1 MRIFLTVLILIFS
14 IQSWTKGDDIKDFE
28 IEGMSIGDSLLDYF
42 SEDEIKN
49 DKSKYIYPKSNK
61 FTLWVPKNNS
71 YQIYDAVQIH
81 FKTNDPK
88 YIVYGIDGHI
98 YYFDNIEEC
107 YPKKKSIY
115 NDIKKIF
122 PNVEVSS
129 NKGKHQLDNNTIVDQ
144 TLFTLEQGYVALE
157 CYDWSK
163 KLEDKYGDKLSL
175 GISTNELMNWLTNDA
190 Y

>member
-1 MRIFLTVLILIFS
+1 MKNV
-14 IQSWTKGDDIKDFE
+14 IQK
-28 IEGMSIGDSLLDYF
+28 
-42 SEDEIKN
+42 KN
-49 DKSKYIYPKSNK
+49 K
-61 FTLWVPKNNS
+61 
-71 YQIYDAVQIH
+71 
-81 FKTNDPK
+81 
-88 YIVYGIDGHI
+88 
-98 YYFDNIEEC
+98 
-107 YPKKKSIY
+107 IY

-129 NKGKHQLDNNTIVDQ
+129 SKGKHQLDNNTIVDQ

-175 GISTNELMNWLTNDA
+175 GISTNELMNWISNDA